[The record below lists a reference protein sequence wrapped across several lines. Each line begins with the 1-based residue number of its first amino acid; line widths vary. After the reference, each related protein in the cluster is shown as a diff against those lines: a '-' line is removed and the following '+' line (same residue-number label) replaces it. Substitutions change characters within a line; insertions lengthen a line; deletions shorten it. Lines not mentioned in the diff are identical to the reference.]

1 MVNSTILMELR
12 LIKKA
17 TSSLLIPETIEFK

>member
-1 MVNSTILMELR
+1 MVNSIILMELR

-17 TSSLLIPETIEFK
+17 TSSLLILATIEFK